1 MSWNLGYSW
10 VVHQPCTKAAGVREA
25 VLFLWAVRRV
35 GRQSSEVLQVVHPI
49 LEDGSIGM
57 LEDQIVG
64 IRTWLKDIKVS
75 GFSIKRAHLNNIDL

>member
-10 VVHQPCTKAAGVREA
+10 VVHQPCTKAVGVREA

-35 GRQSSEVLQVVHPI
+35 GRQSSEVLQVVDPI

-64 IRTWLKDIKVS
+64 IRT
-75 GFSIKRAHLNNIDL
+75 